1 MTFTLWLV
9 LGYLA
14 IIAIFAGIDLYVDEH
29 RPQVDE
35 FGVWQMGAEAVE
47 DARRH
52 LDAGRAES
60 ARERL
65 ERALIHV
72 DRVIG

>member
-29 RPQVDE
+29 RPQVDQ
-35 FGVWQMGAEAVE
+35 FGVW
-47 DARRH
+47 H
-52 LDAGRAES
+52 LDGDDDE
-60 ARERL
+60 
-65 ERALIHV
+65 
-72 DRVIG
+72 

>member
-35 FGVWQMGAEAVE
+35 FGVWQMGDDDDDSEVQ
-47 DARRH
+47 
-52 LDAGRAES
+52 S
-60 ARERL
+60 
-65 ERALIHV
+65 
-72 DRVIG
+72 